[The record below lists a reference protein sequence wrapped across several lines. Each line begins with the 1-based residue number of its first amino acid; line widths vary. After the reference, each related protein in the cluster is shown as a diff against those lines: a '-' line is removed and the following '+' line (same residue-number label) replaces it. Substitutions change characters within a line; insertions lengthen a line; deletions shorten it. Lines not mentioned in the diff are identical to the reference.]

1 MTVQDLIL
9 VLFGLDPALR
19 VVMPSETGPE
29 FCEVDTAFLDLVRFV
44 DGGAELTDEQDCDHA
59 SVVRLFGPDL

>member
-1 MTVQDLIL
+1 MA
-9 VLFGLDPALR
+9 VLSGFDPDLR

-44 DGGAELTDEQDCDHA
+44 VGGAELTDEQDDDRT
-59 SVVRLFGPDL
+59 SVLRLFGPDL

>member
-1 MTVQDLIL
+1 MTVQELIA
-9 VLFGLDPALR
+9 VLSGFDPALR

-29 FCEVDTAFLDLVRFV
+29 FCDVDTAFLDLVRFV
-44 DGGAELTDEQDCDHA
+44 DGGAELTDEQDDDLT